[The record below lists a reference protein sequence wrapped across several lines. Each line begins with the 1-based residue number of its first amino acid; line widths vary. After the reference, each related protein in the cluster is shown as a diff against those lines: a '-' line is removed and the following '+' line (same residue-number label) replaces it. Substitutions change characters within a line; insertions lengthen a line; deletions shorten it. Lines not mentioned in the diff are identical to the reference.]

1 MSGNLQHTV
10 SINVANHNRSCHSQL
25 LTFETSCKHAR
36 ARMRCSPF
44 ANGMLCRSPKPTK
57 TKTTQNINN
66 FGCKNLPCQEYSCEK
81 VFYFCREGNHIST
94 ALPLKSG
101 RFFNA
106 CAIFLALPTHCTTV
120 YGCHRNNILY
130 VRRAAPLPPLHPACI
145 LTVYI
150 HTPGGMRGGMC

>member
-1 MSGNLQHTV
+1 M

-106 CAIFLALPTHCTTV
+106 CAIFLALPTAQQSTVAIETTSYTCAV
-120 YGCHRNNILY
+120 LPLS
-130 VRRAAPLPPLHPACI
+130 PLPRF
-145 LTVYI
+145 
-150 HTPGGMRGGMC
+150 TPRAS